1 MLRRVCFRKSCRWS
15 ALLGVERMRD
25 LLRNRRK
32 LWYATYL
39 RDEPIRD
46 DDGNLTAESQ
56 AVYTDPVAIYLNVS
70 AASGEAA
77 AAAFGA
83 FTDYSRTI
91 STADMKCPLNEGCW
105 LWVDTDPESEDHDY
119 EVVKKAK
126 SLNGI
131 LYALREVTV
140 S

>member
-1 MLRRVCFRKSCRWS
+1 
-15 ALLGVERMRD
+15 MRD
-25 LLRNRRK
+25 LVRNRRTV
-32 LWYATYL
+32 WYATY
-39 RDEPIRD
+39 IRD
-46 DDGNLTAESQ
+46 DPIKDESGYNTAETQ
-56 AVYTDPVAIYLNVS
+56 AVYSDPVKLSVNVS

-91 STADMKCPLNEGCW
+91 TTADLKCPLTEGCW
-105 LWVDTDPESEDHDY
+105 LWVDADHENDEHDY

-126 SLNGI
+126 SLNGV

>member
-1 MLRRVCFRKSCRWS
+1 MWRRGFSNRLYPLWVLSGAS
-15 ALLGVERMRD
+15 DMRD
-25 LLRNRRK
+25 LVRNRRQV
-32 LWYATYL
+32 WYATYL
-39 RDEPIRD
+39 REEPIRD
-46 DDGNLTAESQ
+46 EEGNLTAESQ
-56 AVYTDPVAIYLNVS
+56 VIYSDPVKLFVNVS

-91 STADMKCPLNEGCW
+91 STADLKCPLNEGCW